1 MEQTMSLEQ
10 LSLAA
15 AEEGRDL
22 MADLGIKGSTASGK
36 VVVVARV
43 TINLPNVKTYFM
55 NSRRLLNVELKL
67 MDKYPG
73 VSFDFDYQ
81 FTNGHQQPLPRKR

>member
-1 MEQTMSLEQ
+1 
-10 LSLAA
+10 
-15 AEEGRDL
+15 
-22 MADLGIKGSTASGK
+22 
-36 VVVVARV
+36 
-43 TINLPNVKTYFM
+43 M

>member
-1 MEQTMSLEQ
+1 MSLEQ
-10 LSLAA
+10 FSLAA

-22 MADLGIKGSTASGK
+22 MADLGIKGSTASAK
-36 VVVVARV
+36 VVVDARV

-73 VSFDFDYQ
+73 VKFDFDYQ
-81 FTNGHQQPLPRKR
+81 FDRGHQQPLPRKR